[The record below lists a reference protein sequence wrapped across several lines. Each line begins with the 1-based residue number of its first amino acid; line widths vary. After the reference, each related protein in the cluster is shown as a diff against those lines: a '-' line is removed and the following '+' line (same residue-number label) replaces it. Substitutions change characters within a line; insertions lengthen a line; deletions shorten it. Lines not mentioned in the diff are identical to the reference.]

1 MNTLCKWQRDHEF
14 ARIRQKVSKNLAQI
28 YTVLH
33 FVPPRNHC
41 GNQRKGIRGYSFQF
55 FSLYSRISKYEFPKR
70 SLYVYWDKFK
80 QSVGLQGFYQFYYTL
95 AKCLAERARQCEG
108 TYKSIATL
116 YSSPSFSCV
125 QSVDKEIL
133 KWLSICPKYSHKLP
147 KSFSVTTEKIR
158 KQKHRPKIGKL
169 FYSDDTRKTETKD
182 KQRKYRLGSL
192 FQVENGKVDLSE
204 CTKLSLDERLVA
216 SDPDMFGY
224 RTFVVIKALDHGA
237 KFRRSRS
244 YRCEQT

>member
-1 MNTLCKWQRDHEF
+1 M
-14 ARIRQKVSKNLAQI
+14 
-28 YTVLH
+28 
-33 FVPPRNHC
+33 
-41 GNQRKGIRGYSFQF
+41 SFQSVPCMSTGTNLNNRQVYKAF
-55 FSLYSRISKYEFPKR
+55 TSFIIPQPSAQPNVLVNVKERTQAQQLFIPVLVLVVFSL
-70 SLYVYWDKFK
+70 
-80 QSVGLQGFYQFYYTL
+80 
-95 AKCLAERARQCEG
+95 
-108 TYKSIATL
+108 
-116 YSSPSFSCV
+116 
-125 QSVDKEIL
+125 DKEIL

-204 CTKLSLDERLVA
+204 CTKLTVDERLVA